1 LKLEEL
7 EAFRAEEERIL
18 TPELGPEKAREA
30 AQAAY
35 EARLAN
41 LDEEIRE
48 QIRADI
54 AQAREKRA
62 GIPRGYRTDS
72 TGGEDGETGVCF

>member
-7 EAFRAEEERIL
+7 EAFRAEEERLL
-18 TPELGPEKAREA
+18 TPELGPEKAHEA
-30 AQAAY
+30 AQTAY

-48 QIRADI
+48 QLRLDI
-54 AQAREKRA
+54 AQARDKRA
-62 GIPRGYRTDS
+62 GIPKRYRRDS
-72 TGGEDGETGVCF
+72 ANGEDGLSGVC

>member
-1 LKLEEL
+1 MKLEEL
-7 EAFRAEEERIL
+7 ETFRAEEERLL

-48 QIRADI
+48 QIRLDI
-54 AQAREKRA
+54 AQARDKRS
-62 GIPRGYRTDS
+62 GIPKRYRRDS
-72 TGGEDGETGVCF
+72 AGEDGLPGVC